1 MLGRSISAGTAEAP
15 AIAVIGGGFA
25 GSSLA
30 YFLTR
35 SGADL
40 PPVLVFEPRG
50 SLGGGLAY
58 STTDPSHRIN
68 VPAANMSL
76 LPDDDGHF
84 ARWLA
89 ADAVA
94 ALDQTS
100 TLADGR
106 CFPARALFGR
116 YVAEQLAQ
124 PLADGRIIH
133 RRTRVRTIEREAELY
148 RITCSDG
155 TAFFAQILVIATSHP
170 PPSPPGNL
178 SKAFAGRPK
187 FIGNPWAEDTL
198 GGIDSTDKVLIV
210 GTGLTMADMV
220 ASLTAK
226 GHHGPILAVSRRGQ
240 RSHGHPAT
248 KLEPAGDF
256 INPPSTSAL
265 SLLRRI
271 RQAVGEAAARGEGW
285 QGVFDKLRAQ
295 GTEIWGA
302 LSHPERM
309 RLVRHLRPYWDTHR
323 FRVAPQIESVL
334 ERRIAEGTLKIAAA
348 RVTGAELDGGQ
359 MRVGLRFRHGPAVA
373 EAFDAVIA
381 TTGPAHDS
389 ILGSQPYLAALA
401 TAGLL
406 QLDPTRLGLLVDRHS
421 RAIGIDGPAEGLF
434 VAGPLARGT
443 FGELMGLPEVAKHAL
458 LVAREI
464 AELAAEG
471 RLLTEDAAAVG

>member
-116 YVAEQLAQ
+116 YVAEQLAR
-124 PLADGRIIH
+124 PLADGRIVH

-148 RITCSDG
+148 RISCSDG
-155 TAFFAQILVIATSHP
+155 AEFFAQILVIATSHP

-309 RLVRHLRPYWDTHR
+309 RLVRHRAADRKRAGTQDRRGDAEDCRRPGHR
-323 FRVAPQIESVL
+323 
-334 ERRIAEGTLKIAAA
+334 RRA
-348 RVTGAELDGGQ
+348 RRRTDAS
-359 MRVGLRFRHGPAVA
+359 GPALPPWPRGGRGIRRGDRHHRA
-373 EAFDAVIA
+373 GPRQHPRLPAVPRGA
-381 TTGPAHDS
+381 
-389 ILGSQPYLAALA
+389 
-401 TAGLL
+401 
-406 QLDPTRLGLLVDRHS
+406 RHS
-421 RAIGIDGPAEGLF
+421 RIAATRSHQPGPSGGSA
-434 VAGPLARGT
+434 
-443 FGELMGLPEVAKHAL
+443 
-458 LVAREI
+458 
-464 AELAAEG
+464 
-471 RLLTEDAAAVG
+471 